1 MRHISTLGKS
11 VFAPGVFA
19 LGLGASCGAMAQEA
33 AAPASEPV
41 LGTVNVVAARTPH
54 TARETAGMVTVIDQ
68 QQIEEQLAQNIQDLV
83 RYEPDLSVS
92 RDATRFGSNG
102 FTTRGIGGNRVL
114 ELVDGIPVSDTFT
127 IGDFSDA
134 SRNLVDPELVKRM
147 EILRGSASALY
158 GSDAIGGVVS
168 LTTKDPQDYLN
179 PGKPWQ
185 ALGKAGCNSVD
196 NSAAETVLGA
206 FGSQANAGMLLFNRR
221 DGQELDNR
229 GDIGKRD
236 QARTQPNPQNYYD
249 NNFLAKGVFNR
260 QDATYRLIF
269 SGTQGGS
276 DTNVLSSIGSRD
288 LSASI
293 GAPPG
298 FYIINTKTQ
307 DGDDTQRA
315 LRLSG
320 EAELR
325 NGGWYDSAVLRL
337 YGSDSLTRQATVET
351 RDQTIGGPATPLL
364 IQRNFSFKQD
374 VVGLNSTLSSSFA
387 TGAAHH
393 LLTYGLDFKA
403 GRTSEMRD
411 GLQTNQLTGV
421 STKKVSPDT
430 FPARD
435 FPVSLTLQGGAY
447 VQDEIAIGERL
458 TLIPAVRYDYY
469 RLSPHNDASYSQA
482 SGDSAPVG
490 ITHSAV
496 SPKLGL
502 TYDIARAWTA
512 YAQYAHGFRAPP
524 YDNVNVGFTNLQ
536 FGYTAIPNAHLK
548 PEKSDGVEAG
558 LRYEDGGASASASA
572 YYSRYRDFIEPFV
585 SLGTNPDTGLLTFQ
599 SQNFSAVRIYG
610 ADLRGAYAFQALR
623 GFGVHAALAY
633 TRGDNLQDRAPLN
646 SIDPPKAVLG
656 VDYRDPR
663 KRWGGQFNATLAQR
677 KSRVDDSGGAGGG
690 SSEGSSSGPLF
701 KAPGYA
707 TFDTTAWY
715 SFTPAL
721 RLNAGIFNLSNQKYW
736 SWSTVQGQSESDATI
751 DRFTSPGINGSVA
764 LRYSF

>member
-1 MRHISTLGKS
+1 MRQMNLLGKT
-11 VFAPGVFA
+11 VCA
-19 LGLGASCGAMAQEA
+19 LGLGASLGAMAQEA
-33 AAPASEPV
+33 AAPASETV
-41 LGTVNVVAARTPH
+41 LGTINVVSTRTPH
-54 TARETAGMVTVIDQ
+54 TERETAGTVTVIDQ

-83 RYEPDLSVS
+83 RYEPDLSVN
-92 RDATRFGSNG
+92 RDATRFGANS
-102 FTTRGIGGNRVL
+102 FTIRGIGGNRVL
-114 ELVDGIPVSDTFT
+114 ELVDGIPASDAFT

-134 SRNLVDPELVKRM
+134 GRDLIDPELVKRV
-147 EILRGSASALY
+147 EILRGAASALY

-168 LTTKDPQDYLN
+168 FTTKDPQDYLN
-179 PGKPWQ
+179 AGKPWQ
-185 ALGKAGCNSVD
+185 ALGKAGYNSVD
-196 NSAAETVLGA
+196 NSASETVLGA
-206 FGSQANAGMLLFNRR
+206 FGNQANAGLLLFNRR

-229 GDIGKRD
+229 GDNGAAD
-236 QARTQPNPQNYYD
+236 SSRTQPNPQNYRD

-260 QDATYRLIF
+260 QDATYRLNF
-269 SGTQGGS
+269 SGTQGGT
-276 DTNVLSSIGSRD
+276 DTNVLSSVGSRD

-293 GAPPG
+293 GFPPG
-298 FYIINTKTQ
+298 FYIINTKSQ
-307 DGDDTQRA
+307 DGADTQRA

-337 YGSDSLTRQATVET
+337 YGSDSITKQATVEA

-374 VVGLNSTLSSSFA
+374 VIGLNAALNSGFN
-387 TGAAHH
+387 TGFIHH
-393 LLTYGLDFKA
+393 LLAYGLDLKA
-403 GRTSEMRD
+403 TRTSELRD
-411 GLQTNQLTGV
+411 GLQTDQLTGV
-421 STKKVSPDT
+421 STRNVSPDT

-435 FPVSLTLQGGAY
+435 FPVSLTWQGGAY

-458 TLIPAVRYDYY
+458 TLIPALRYDYY
-469 RLSPHNDASYSQA
+469 RLSPHDDASYQQA
-482 SGDSAPVG
+482 SGDTAPVG
-490 ITHSAV
+490 ITHNGV

-536 FGYTAIPNAHLK
+536 FGYTAIPNPHLK
-548 PEKSDGVEAG
+548 PEKSDGVETG
-558 LRYEDGGASASASA
+558 LRYEDGGASASASV
-572 YYSRYRDFIEPFV
+572 YYSRYRDFIESFV
-585 SLGTNPDTGLLTFQ
+585 SLGTDPGTGLLTFQ
-599 SQNFSAVRIYG
+599 AQNFSAVRIYG
-610 ADLRGAYAFQALR
+610 ADLRGAYAFQSLP

-633 TRGDNLQDRAPLN
+633 TRGDNLQDHAPLN

-663 KRWGGQFNATLAQR
+663 KRWGGQFSATLVQR
-677 KSRVDDSGGAGGG
+677 KSRVDDSGGAGSSGEEGGG
-690 SSEGSSSGPLF
+690 SAALF

-715 SFTPAL
+715 SITPAL
-721 RLNAGIFNLSNQKYW
+721 RLNAGVFNLTNQKYW
-736 SWSTVQGQSESDATI
+736 SWSTVQGQSEGDPTI